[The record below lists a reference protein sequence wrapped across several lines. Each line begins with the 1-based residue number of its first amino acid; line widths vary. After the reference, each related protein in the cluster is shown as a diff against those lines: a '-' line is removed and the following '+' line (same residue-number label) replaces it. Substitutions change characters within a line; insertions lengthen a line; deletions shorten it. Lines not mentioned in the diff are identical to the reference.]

1 MRLYLY
7 TISIKDGR
15 QHMRT
20 KTQLYLSI
28 ICMIVLFDCAGA
40 LASRWLHF
48 DYTKLIWAS
57 LCLYILSGYWAVD
70 LQGLKGGVIAGLV
83 AGLADS
89 TIGWALS
96 SAIHPALT
104 IQQRHP
110 SDVTIIFTIWF
121 VTLLAIPF
129 ALMGAF
135 IRLWVKRLQ
144 NKL

>member
-1 MRLYLY
+1 
-7 TISIKDGR
+7 
-15 QHMRT
+15 MRT

-28 ICMIVLFDCAGA
+28 ICMIVFFDCAGA

-48 DYTKLIWAS
+48 DYTNLIWAS
-57 LCLYILSGYWAVD
+57 LCLYALSGYWAVD

-96 SAIHPALT
+96 SAIHPEVT

-110 SDVTIIFTIWF
+110 SVVAIIFTIWS
-121 VTLLAIPF
+121 VTLLAILF

-144 NKL
+144 KKI